1 LGAAQAV
8 IATPRPFLGHSS
20 PLEGSMDGY
29 DLYFS
34 SGGYERRYPAPNHAT
49 LDLVEGLI
57 AGEPRR
63 VLDFG
68 CGSGRY
74 AIPLA
79 QQTPA
84 ALVGYDPCTTAL
96 SLLRQRAEHAGAAQR
111 IQTVSG
117 SLEDLR
123 RETMPA
129 GPFDLALI
137 LFGVLGHIRHRSER
151 LRHLRAVRDLLTVD
165 GRLVISVP
173 NALRR
178 FRREQAAPW
187 TCDGQRERGDIL
199 YERRLDHHRVH
210 LFYHLYRPGEL
221 ESELTEAGFGP
232 LSVRS
237 ESILPEWLIARR
249 PMAAAADA
257 GLRSVSPIRLAYGF
271 LAVASRG
278 G

>member
-1 LGAAQAV
+1 M
-8 IATPRPFLGHSS
+8 IATPRPFLGHLS

-79 QQTPA
+79 VQTPA
-84 ALVGYDPCTTAL
+84 SLVAYDPCTTAL
-96 SLLRQRAEHAGAAQR
+96 SLLRQRAERAGAAAR
-111 IQTVSG
+111 IQTMSG
-117 SLEDLR
+117 SLEELR
-123 RETMPA
+123 RESMPA

-151 LRHLRAVRDLLTVD
+151 LRHL
-165 GRLVISVP
+165 
-173 NALRR
+173 
-178 FRREQAAPW
+178 APYATSSRW
-187 TCDGQRERGDIL
+187 MGGW
-199 YERRLDHHRVH
+199 
-210 LFYHLYRPGEL
+210 
-221 ESELTEAGFGP
+221 S
-232 LSVRS
+232 S
-237 ESILPEWLIARR
+237 
-249 PMAAAADA
+249 
-257 GLRSVSPIRLAYGF
+257 
-271 LAVASRG
+271 ASRTRSAASG
-278 G
+278 ASRKQLGPAKGSGSEATSCTSADSTNTACTSSTISTSRVSSRAN

>member
-1 LGAAQAV
+1 MTAGS
-8 IATPRPFLGHSS
+8 FLGH
-20 PLEGSMDGY
+20 PPRPVEGSMDGY

-49 LDLVEGLI
+49 LEVVEGLI
-57 AGEPRR
+57 AGERRR

-74 AIPLA
+74 AVPLA
-79 QQTPA
+79 VRTPA
-84 ALVGYDPCTTAL
+84 SLVGYDPCATAL
-96 SLLRQRAEHAGAAQR
+96 SLLRQRAERAGTEGR

-123 RETMPA
+123 RDTMA
-129 GPFDLALI
+129 GGPFDLALI
-137 LFGVLGHIRHRSER
+137 LFGVLGHIRYRSER
-151 LRHLRAVRDLLTVD
+151 LRHLRAVRDLMVPH
-165 GRLVISVP
+165 GRLVVSVP

-187 TCDGQRERGDIL
+187 AGDGEREPGDIL
-199 YERRLDHHRVH
+199 YERRLGRERAH

-221 ESELTEAGFGP
+221 EAELSEAGFEP
-232 LSVRS
+232 LATRS

-249 PMAAAADA
+249 PLAAAADA
-257 GLRSVSPIRLAYGF
+257 GLRAGLPIRLAYGF
-271 LAVASRG
+271 LVVAGHGS
-278 G
+278 